1 MDGELEKLL
10 RNNPALWRGHDTAS
24 SAMNGIKTGFTQLD
38 AILPWGGWPSNAL
51 VEVVT
56 LQWGIGELQLLLP
69 AMARLSRQGYWVIWI
84 APPYVPHAPALMQG
98 GVDLNRTCIVTLE
111 DARKDVHWSM
121 EKVLRTDAC
130 CMALA
135 WPGKLAHHSLRRLQL
150 AAETGNSLGVV
161 FRSTDTGAS
170 SAALRIRLSPENGGL
185 KVRVLKARGGYRRR
199 DSVHLSL

>member
-1 MDGELEKLL
+1 MNDELEKLL
-10 RNNPALWRGHDTAS
+10 RNNPALWRGGDTVS

-38 AILPWGGWPSNAL
+38 AILPWGGWPPNAL

-56 LQWGIGELQLLLP
+56 PQWGIGELQLLLP

-84 APPYVPHAPALMQG
+84 APPHMPHTSALMQG
-98 GVDLNRTCIVTLE
+98 GVDLNRICIVTLE
-111 DARKDVHWSM
+111 DASKDVEWSM

-135 WPGKLAHHSLRRLQL
+135 WPGKLANHSLRRLQL
-150 AAETGNSLGVV
+150 AAETGNSVGVV
-161 FRSTDTGAS
+161 FRSADTDTS
-170 SAALRIRLSPENGGL
+170 PAALRIRLSPKNGGL
-185 KVRVLKARGGYRRR
+185 KVCVLKARGGYRRR